1 MKITIEM
8 LKEKSACSTGRKDFL
23 THYPDGC
30 EYQELLNACAEN
42 GKDDYAQWLML
53 AFGPTDSVLN
63 IDGDLEREHS
73 LFWAGRIACT
83 GAIRIKGALRAG
95 CGIKAGW
102 GINAGE
108 GIEAGC
114 GIKAGKSIEA
124 GCGIEAG
131 CDIKAGGG
139 IKAGWCVE
147 AGCGIKA
154 GGGINAGCDINA
166 GCGIKAGGGI
176 EAGEGIKAGEGI
188 EAGEDWGIYA
198 GLRCRVS
205 DSARRMIRSK
215 TRPKNIMC
223 GEWEEVN

>member
-95 CGIKAGW
+95 CGIKAG
-102 GINAGE
+102 
-108 GIEAGC
+108 
-114 GIKAGKSIEA
+114 
-124 GCGIEAG
+124 
-131 CDIKAGGG
+131 
-139 IKAGWCVE
+139 
-147 AGCGIKA
+147 
-154 GGGINAGCDINA
+154 
-166 GCGIKAGGGI
+166 GGI